1 MRTLV
6 YAIVCFLIVSAIP
19 TAMAAAKPVESLH
32 GTQLGLVGLESGL
45 ARFARLSTAPLSDY
59 GGYSVYQV
67 GEEEIARLDSIN
79 APYFLLPDPDYL
91 GIESVVGSL
100 PRIDTGQLPPSPGL
114 VVIQF
119 PAPPKQEWRRALEEN
134 GMMTLAY
141 IPNYAYLVVSSRDLG
156 GALTALPLEP
166 RLFAYE
172 SSARIDPRLILDE
185 SPQRVRFVLLKAS
198 GFADPIDVMSRHG
211 LRPQVY
217 WERESLAFA
226 ETWAD
231 RATLEAITQEPSM
244 VWVEPAPTPKF
255 FDEISDEILGG
266 NFTPGMPWDGDGA
279 YIHSLGYT
287 GSGIIVAI
295 ADTGVDTGNLTTMH
309 PDLRGQIAA
318 LIDFGETDP
327 SDGVAEDG
335 YGHGTHVSGIVAGTG
350 ASNGRDLDGYL
361 YGMGIAPN
369 ASIVMERISDDQGYW
384 MAPADHVIAE
394 NAVRNG
400 ASVSSNSWGSM
411 TYGVYDWQAAEY
423 DALTRDADLFTP
435 GGQPLLH
442 VFAAANSGPSPYT
455 LASPAVAKN
464 VLTVA
469 ASENYRPAFGSEA
482 DNPEDIADF
491 SSRGPVADGRFKPD
505 IAAPGT
511 YVASALSSFLAQ
523 GMCGGP
529 LDSLHEACSG
539 TSMAT
544 PHVAGGA
551 AIFQQYY
558 RGLYGVLPSP
568 AMTKAALINTAH
580 DMTGAGAS
588 LPIPNTDEGWGRM
601 DLVSLLGLGRP
612 DEYADDQTNS
622 LQTGQD
628 SVHQL
633 TVMSSA
639 VPLRI
644 TMAYTDA
651 PAAGFSS
658 PTLVNDLDLVV
669 TDPTGR
675 TFWGNMLVNGRSID
689 SITGGD
695 RLNNVES
702 VYIQNPE
709 VGLYTVR
716 VLAINVPEDGVPLT
730 PAIDQDFALF
740 ARASLEAPPT
750 PSISFNRD
758 FYTAPSNANVSLAG
772 ASLNADPLVRESVNA
787 VVRSDTE
794 PLGESLTL
802 TEVGLNSSLF
812 IGTIGLQLGAPVTD
826 GVLQVLHGDLLNVTY
841 TMYYDVAW
849 VDTVAP
855 TISNIATNVRTRT
868 ATVTFT
874 TSEDTKGLVEY
885 GDTTSLG
892 NISESLSFAVSHSVD
907 LVNLKPNTTYFFD
920 VVATDLAGNRA
931 RDDNGGLHHAL
942 TTEPLPPIL
951 LVDDEPDNL
960 DVSFSDA
967 LSANGFAFEVSQG
980 PAPFNLMKDYRIVI
994 WTTGADGFDTLTA
1007 SDESAL
1013 ASYLDGGGSLFLSS
1027 EGYLWRGVSLFTQRY
1042 LHVASSSPLINPL
1055 TSVQG
1060 VPGDPISG
1068 DFPDMALSYPQSISA
1083 QSLDPDLIATGIFEE
1098 PLGTNVAVKADA
1110 GTYRVVFFAF
1120 PYEASYLADSLAG
1133 TQLMYRIIQWFGFGI
1148 GVDLAVVGVTAPAFA
1163 PPGAIVQVNATVVN
1177 HGASAEVNVLVNFT
1191 VDGAPV
1197 DSQMIPSIDAGKS
1210 TDVSF
1215 QWTAS
1220 TETTHSLTVEVSPA
1234 PGETVL
1240 SNNARSVTVLVTSAP
1255 PIKVAVIDSMGTQ
1268 NPYFWDYLQLN
1279 WPSFGPVPITVD
1291 TTTLAGSGFTYADI
1305 VSTKAN
1311 VLDIS
1316 CGMREYTT
1324 QEIAA
1329 IEQYLQGDRGL
1340 VGTCTISSTTPGN
1353 APLARLWGISDSL
1366 PFTYY
1371 SVAPVTPISPS
1382 NPLFRNVTVPYTPGL
1397 PIGTSPSNDLSWD
1410 ADDLTTGTYAGISL
1424 PVRSSAVVT
1433 NGLNVYFSPFVDVGD
1448 AIITT
1453 EDDYQIMYNAL
1464 MWAGSGAGIAVS
1476 HAAPPSAE
1484 VNTPFDVTANLSS
1497 NYDIVSVE
1505 AWYQPPGS
1513 PSYQSV
1519 PMSLVMGSPTNG
1531 TWSVTIPSQSAIGPL
1546 HLYVE
1551 ATNTGGRNATT
1562 QKTTVRIVDTTAP
1575 VIIDI
1580 TSGIPVTHSPFTFA
1594 ASVTDNLAV
1603 GSVHVEYWYGTGG
1616 HTNLTM
1622 ILAGGLYQSTITVPN
1637 TTASLSYKLSAV
1649 DSGGLWTVTNAVTLS
1664 VSDPYPPTAVVND
1677 PFEIEEDRL
1686 ARFDSAGSW
1695 DNVGIVNFT
1704 WDFSDGIVLY
1714 GAVVFRIFADP
1725 GRYDATLTVRD
1736 AASLTGVASTFV
1748 LVTDTTP
1755 PVARISV
1762 PASVDEDTAFIAN
1775 GSGSSDNVAV
1785 VNFTWSINGIPVAWG
1800 PIAILTVW
1808 NPGLVG
1814 VTLDVRDLAGNN
1826 ATAASAVT
1834 VRDITPPLILIDG
1847 GTTTR
1852 KISAGDSLSFDAS
1865 GTTDNVGVHAISWD
1879 FGDGTNATGSAAN
1892 HRFEKPGTYTLTVRA
1907 FDAAGNA
1914 ASVTIRVDVEDS
1926 GLYAVVGIGIL
1937 IAAVALGVA
1946 YLVWARLR
1954 SRRVKEPTKESEKE
1968 EEMPTENLGNH

>member
-6 YAIVCFLIVSAIP
+6 YVLVCLLIVSAIP
-19 TAMAAAKPVESLH
+19 AALAAAKPVESLH
-32 GTQLGLVGLESGL
+32 GAQLGLVGLKSDL
-45 ARFARLSTAPLSDY
+45 ARFARLSTAPISDY
-59 GGYSVYQV
+59 GGYSVFQV
-67 GEEEIARLDSIN
+67 GEDEIARLDSIN

-91 GIESVVGSL
+91 GLESVVGSL
-100 PRIDTGQLPPSPGL
+100 PRIDISQLPPSPEL
-114 VVIQF
+114 VIIQF
-119 PAPPKQEWRRALEEN
+119 PAPPKQEWRHALEEN

-141 IPNYAYLVVSSRDLG
+141 IPNYAYLAVSSRDLR

-166 RLFAYE
+166 RLFAYD
-172 SSARIDPRLILDE
+172 SSARIDPRLVLGE
-185 SPQRVRFVLLKAS
+185 SPQRVRFVLLKAP
-198 GFADPIDVMSRHG
+198 GFADPIEVMSRHG
-211 LRPQVY
+211 LRPQVF
-217 WERESLAFA
+217 WERGPLAFA
-226 ETWAD
+226 ETWGDQTA
-231 RATLEAITQEPSM
+231 LEAVTHEPSM

-279 YIHSLGYT
+279 YIHSIGYT

-318 LIDFGETDP
+318 LVDFGETDP

-350 ASNGRDLDGYL
+350 ASNGRDSDGYL

-400 ASVSSNSWGSM
+400 ASVSSNSWGSL
-411 TYGVYDWQAAEY
+411 TNGIYDWQAAEY

-442 VFAAANSGPSPYT
+442 VFAAANSGPDQYT

-482 DNPEDIADF
+482 DSPEDIVGF
-491 SSRGPVADGRFKPD
+491 SSRGPVVDGRLKPD
-505 IAAPGT
+505 IAAPGSS
-511 YVASALSSFLAQ
+511 VASALSSFQ
-523 GMCGGP
+523 EPGMCGGP

-601 DLVSLLGLGRP
+601 DLVSLLGSGKP
-612 DEYADDQTNS
+612 DEYVDDQAIS

-628 SVHQL
+628 SVYQL

-675 TFWGNMLVNGRSID
+675 TFWGNVLVNGWSMD
-689 SITGGD
+689 STTGGD

-702 VYIQNPE
+702 VYIRNPE
-709 VGLYTVR
+709 IGLYSIR
-716 VLAINVPEDGVPLT
+716 VLAVNVPEDGVPLT

-740 ARASLEAPPT
+740 ARASLKAPPT

-758 FYTAPSNANVSLAG
+758 FYTAPSSANVSLAD
-772 ASLNADPLVRESVNA
+772 ASPNTDPLVRESVTA
-787 VVRSDTE
+787 IVRSDTE

-812 IGTIGLQLGAPVTD
+812 IGTIRLQLGAPVTD
-826 GVLQVLHGDLLNVTY
+826 GILQVLHGDLLNVTY
-841 TMYYDVAW
+841 TLYYDTAW

-855 TISNIATNVRTRT
+855 TISNVAANVRTRS

-874 TSEDTKGLVEY
+874 TNEDAKGLVEY
-885 GDTTSLG
+885 GDTASLG
-892 NISESLSFAVSHSVD
+892 NVSESLSFTISHSVD
-907 LVNLKPNTTYFFD
+907 LANLRPNTTYFFD
-920 VVATDLAGNRA
+920 VIAADLAGNRV
-931 RDDNGGLHHAL
+931 RDDNGGLHHTL
-942 TTEPLPPIL
+942 TTEPLPSIL
-951 LVDDEPDNL
+951 LVDDDPDNL

-967 LSANGFAFEVSQG
+967 LTANGFAFEVSQG
-980 PAPFNLMKDYRIVI
+980 PASFNLMKDYRIVI
-994 WTTGADGFDTLTA
+994 WTTGADSFDTLTA

-1013 ASYLDGGGSLFLSS
+1013 ASYLDGGGKLFLSS
-1027 EGYLWRGVSLFTQRY
+1027 EGYLWRGMSTFAQGY
-1042 LHVASSSPLINPL
+1042 LHVTGASPLMNPL

-1068 DFPDMALSYPQSISA
+1068 DFLNMALSYPQSISA
-1083 QSLDPDLIATGIFEE
+1083 QSLNSDLTATGIFEE
-1098 PLGTNVAVKADA
+1098 PLGTDVAVKADA

-1120 PYEASYLADSLAG
+1120 PYEASYLDDPLTG
-1133 TQLMYRIIQWFGFGI
+1133 TQLMYRIIQWFGLGI

-1163 PPGAIVQVNATVVN
+1163 PPGAIIQVNATVAN

-1191 VDGAPV
+1191 VDGAPI
-1197 DSQMIPSIDAGKS
+1197 DSQIIPSIDAG
-1210 TDVSF
+1210 VSVLVNF
-1215 QWTAS
+1215 QWTTT
-1220 TETTHSLTVEVSPA
+1220 TETTHIMTVEVSPA
-1234 PGETVL
+1234 PGETML
-1240 SNNARSVTVLVTSAP
+1240 SNNARSATVLVTSTP

-1268 NPYFWDYLQLN
+1268 DPQFWNYLQAN
-1279 WPSFGPVPITVD
+1279 WPSYGSIPIAVD
-1291 TTTLAGSGFTYADI
+1291 TTTLARSGFTYADI

-1311 VLDIS
+1311 ALDIS

-1329 IEQYLQGDRGL
+1329 IEQYLQGDRGI
-1340 VGTCTISSTTPGN
+1340 VGTCTISTTAPGN
-1353 APLARLWGISDSL
+1353 APLAGLWGISDSS

-1371 SVAPVTPISPS
+1371 SVAPVTPTSPS
-1382 NPLFRNVTVPYTPGL
+1382 NPLFRNVTLPYNPGF
-1397 PIGTSPSNDLSWD
+1397 IVGTSPSNDLSWD
-1410 ADDLTTGTYAGISL
+1410 AGDLTTGTYAGVSL

-1433 NGLNVYFSPFVDVGD
+1433 NGLNVYFSPLVDVGGTGT
-1448 AIITT
+1448 TT

-1464 MWAGSGAGIAVS
+1464 IWAGSGAGIAVS

-1484 VNTPFDVTANLSS
+1484 VNTPFDVTAKVSS
-1497 NYDIVSVE
+1497 NYDIGSVE

-1513 PSYQSV
+1513 PSYQSI
-1519 PMSLVMGSPTNG
+1519 PMNLVLGSPTNG
-1531 TWSVTIPSQSAIGPL
+1531 TWSVTIPSQSTIGPL

-1551 ATNTGGRNATT
+1551 ATNIWGRNATT

-1575 VIIDI
+1575 IIVDM
-1580 TSGIPVTHSPFTFA
+1580 TSGVPVTYSPFTFA
-1594 ASVTDNLAV
+1594 ASVADNLAV
-1603 GSVHVEYWYGTGG
+1603 GSVYVEYWYGTGG
-1616 HTNLTM
+1616 HMNLTM
-1622 ILAGGLYQSTITVPN
+1622 TLAEGPYQSTITVPN
-1637 TTASLSYKLSAV
+1637 ITASLSYKLSAV
-1649 DSGGLWTVTNAVTLS
+1649 DSVGLWTATNTVALS
-1664 VSDPYPPTAVVND
+1664 VSDPYPPTAVAND
-1677 PFEIEEDRL
+1677 PFEIGEDRL

-1704 WDFSDGIVLY
+1704 WDFSDGIVFY
-1714 GAVVFRIFADP
+1714 GAVVFRIFDEP

-1736 AASLTGVASTFV
+1736 AATLTGVASTFV
-1748 LVTDTTP
+1748 LATDTTP
-1755 PVARISV
+1755 PAARISV
-1762 PASVDEDTAFIAN
+1762 PTSVDEDTAFIAN

-1785 VNFTWSINGIPVAWG
+1785 VNYTWSINGIPVAWG

-1808 NPGLVG
+1808 SPGLVG

-1954 SRRVKEPTKESEKE
+1954 SRRDKEPTKESEKE
-1968 EEMPTENLGNH
+1968 EEMPTENLGNR